1 MTMFY
6 RYGGYRHASQVKI
19 SCNSD
24 FIMRWRSLRFFFDAE
39 NKSSK
44 QGHFAKNDS
53 LLVGN
58 TFPKPNECSAGA
70 AVVGTLL
77 YSLQAMNTRIN
88 HTSERLSPEFPSG
101 KIAKNQLYYYRCFR
115 CGRKVRKM
123 LRVMLADL

>member
-1 MTMFY
+1 MKTLLANFLP
-6 RYGGYRHASQVKI
+6 RGG
-19 SCNSD
+19 
-24 FIMRWRSLRFFFDAE
+24 RS
-39 NKSSK
+39 SSK

-58 TFPKPNECSAGA
+58 IFPNPYECSARA

-101 KIAKNQLYYYRCFR
+101 KIAKNRLYYYRCFR
-115 CGRKVRKM
+115 CDREVRKM
-123 LRVMLADL
+123 LRVMLADLWMNVCNEQNVDCSFR